1 MSADDTTNIP
11 GPEDWRDL
19 LTNPYL
25 AGPIKFILPFAIALA
40 IFAALYLIEPYQ
52 QFLVISGLLAAYFF
66 PPAGKESIIPIAIV
80 MGYPWWLVTLAI
92 VLMDVAVSLFVVW
105 NFDLALKIPLIGRLL
120 ESGMTAGRNYTD
132 ARPWLR
138 RFSTIG
144 LILFV
149 FFPLQGTGA
158 MNGAI
163 LGRLLGLNNNRV
175 FGCVCIGSLT
185 SCLVFALGSD
195 VLLDVYRQDP
205 TLGIGLLVG
214 IIVAV
219 VAAVVGWWAYR
230 RRLRERRPR
239 RGG

>member
-1 MSADDTTNIP
+1 MSADDMTDTP
-11 GPEDWRDL
+11 RPEGYKDL
-19 LTNPYL
+19 VANPYL
-25 AGPIKFILPFAIALA
+25 VGSIKFVLPLALIPA
-40 IFAALYLIEPYQ
+40 VFAALYLIEPYEQ
-52 QFLVISGLLAAYFF
+52 SLIISGLVAAYFV
-66 PPAGKESIIPIAIV
+66 PPAGKETIIPLAV
-80 MGYPWWLVTLAI
+80 VLGYPWWLITLVI
-92 VLMDVAVSLFVVW
+92 FLLDVAVSLFVVW
-105 NFDLALKIPLIGRLL
+105 NFELALKIPIIGRLL
-120 ESGMTAGRNYTD
+120 ESGMTIGRNYTESQ
-132 ARPWLR
+132 PWLR

-158 MNGAI
+158 MNGSV

-205 TLGIGLLVG
+205 TLAIGILIT

-219 VAAVVGWWAYR
+219 VAAVVGWRAHKK
-230 RRLRERRPR
+230 RLRSRTP
-239 RGG
+239 

>member
-1 MSADDTTNIP
+1 MSADDMTDTP
-11 GPEDWRDL
+11 RPEGYKDL
-19 LTNPYL
+19 VANPYL
-25 AGPIKFILPFAIALA
+25 VGSIKFVLPLALIPA
-40 IFAALYLIEPYQ
+40 VFAALYLIEPYE
-52 QFLVISGLLAAYFF
+52 QFLIISGLVAAYFV
-66 PPAGKESIIPIAIV
+66 PPAGKETIIPLAV
-80 MGYPWWLVTLAI
+80 VLGYPWWLITLVI
-92 VLMDVAVSLFVVW
+92 FLLDVAVSLFVVW
-105 NFDLALKIPLIGRLL
+105 NFELALKIPIIGRLL
-120 ESGMTAGRNYTD
+120 ESGMTIGRNYTESQ
-132 ARPWLR
+132 PWLR

-158 MNGAI
+158 MNGSV

-205 TLGIGLLVG
+205 TLAIGILIT

-219 VAAVVGWWAYR
+219 LAAVVGWRAHKK
-230 RRLRERRPR
+230 RLRSRTP
-239 RGG
+239 

>member
-40 IFAALYLIEPYQ
+40 IFVALYLIEPYQ

-66 PPAGKESIIPIAIV
+66 PPAGKESIIPIAIM

-144 LILFV
+144 LILLV

-163 LGRLLGLNNNRV
+163 LGRLLGLDMYRV
-175 FGCVCIGSLT
+175 FSCVCIGSLA
-185 SCLVFALGSD
+185 SSLALALGSD
-195 VLLDVYRQDP
+195 ALLDIYHQNP
-205 TLGIGLLVG
+205 TLGIG
-214 IIVAV
+214 IVAAIV
-219 VAAVVGWWAYR
+219 VTVLAAVASLKLR
-230 RRLRERRPR
+230 EKRLRERTPR
-239 RGG
+239 

>member
-144 LILFV
+144 LILLV

-163 LGRLLGLNNNRV
+163 LGRLLGLDMYRV
-175 FGCVCIGSLT
+175 FSCVCIGSLA
-185 SCLVFALGSD
+185 SSLALALGSD
-195 VLLDVYRQDP
+195 ALLDIYHQNP
-205 TLGIGLLVG
+205 TLGIG
-214 IIVAV
+214 IVAAIV
-219 VAAVVGWWAYR
+219 VTVLAGVAGLK
-230 RRLRERRPR
+230 LREKRFRERSPR
-239 RGG
+239 